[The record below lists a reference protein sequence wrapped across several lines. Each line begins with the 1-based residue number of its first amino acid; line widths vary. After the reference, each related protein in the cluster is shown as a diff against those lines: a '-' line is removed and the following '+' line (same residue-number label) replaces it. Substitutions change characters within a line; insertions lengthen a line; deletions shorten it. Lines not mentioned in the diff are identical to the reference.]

1 MLLDNGFTY
10 SAVDTDFAH
19 RLGIDIKGTGRV
31 LNSGT
36 GAVSMRLA
44 PDVVIDVPHQ
54 VHIRTTL
61 TVIDFSRLAGEID
74 HPIDGVLGG
83 DLLDQMAV
91 GIYPA
96 AKRLILMPSG
106 SIKPRPGIHSREVP
120 LVAGDHIDARINGRQ
135 VRLRVDL
142 GSDSLVTLSDDAWNA
157 ILGDR
162 ADARSGS
169 AVRVEGDRLV
179 AERAGGNTLAFSG
192 FEADGVVIDHSG
204 ALPDHE

>member
-1 MLLDNGFTY
+1 
-10 SAVDTDFAH
+10 
-19 RLGIDIKGTGRV
+19 
-31 LNSGT
+31 
-36 GAVSMRLA
+36 
-44 PDVVIDVPHQ
+44 
-54 VHIRTTL
+54 
-61 TVIDFSRLAGEID
+61 
-74 HPIDGVLGG
+74 VLGG
-83 DLLDQMAV
+83 DLLDHMAV

-106 SIKPRPGIHSREVP
+106 SIKPRPSIHSREVP
-120 LVAGDHIDARINGRQ
+120 LVAGDHIDARITGRQ

-162 ADARSGS
+162 AGARSGS

-179 AERAGGNTLAFSG
+179 AERAGGNALAFSC

-204 ALPDHE
+204 ALPDHEQGSIGLGILGRMDLIVDFPAGKLILLERPIPAT